1 MKIRMHSLL
10 CADALAFL
18 FFASVS
24 GHVAADQL
32 SEDWRSAATESLRS
46 GRPIVAVFGDVAPS
60 LKDELAAAL
69 TNEYVLVQ
77 IGKPGES
84 DYISDNPD
92 VKARRERF
100 RSWDIGEDE
109 SAVLLIRPDD
119 SVIGGISARE
129 RPLSVPPDGWLAT
142 FGKWED
148 SARVEETV
156 IKPLSRD
163 IRRQCSDFEH
173 EVRTGSPDRE
183 SFLCLATNTI
193 ERVRFLRQQMRNE
206 IPKGRRGLAYRE
218 ARKDAKVR
226 LSELRQM
233 TNEVC
238 STPPSDYTV
247 PVPDRKSVV

>member
-77 IGKPGES
+77 IGKPSES

-119 SVIGGISARE
+119 SVIGGSAF
-129 RPLSVPPDGWLAT
+129 VT
-142 FGKWED
+142 
-148 SARVEETV
+148 
-156 IKPLSRD
+156 
-163 IRRQCSDFEH
+163 
-173 EVRTGSPDRE
+173 
-183 SFLCLATNTI
+183 
-193 ERVRFLRQQMRNE
+193 
-206 IPKGRRGLAYRE
+206 
-218 ARKDAKVR
+218 
-226 LSELRQM
+226 
-233 TNEVC
+233 
-238 STPPSDYTV
+238 
-247 PVPDRKSVV
+247 KSVAPYTTVSVKTESTIKTDAPRLV